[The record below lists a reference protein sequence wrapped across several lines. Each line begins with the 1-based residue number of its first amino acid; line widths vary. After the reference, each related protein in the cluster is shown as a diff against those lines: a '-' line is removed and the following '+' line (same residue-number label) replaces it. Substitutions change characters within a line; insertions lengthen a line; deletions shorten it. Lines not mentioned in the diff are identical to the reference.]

1 MFNYF
6 FSDYEVISVEVIHP
20 ASKRSGVET
29 DQPSLLNFNAMG
41 QSYSL
46 QLHKNR
52 SIIHHQLILE
62 FFLIFMISH
71 NFLKSTFFIGNFFFS
86 FDRPKTFP
94 GSGSSKLPQKNWTVL
109 PEMCNC
115 KYVVQIQTHSTRLN
129 NIIYSLV
136 ITKKLIR

>member
-52 SIIHHQLILE
+52 SIIHHYDI
-62 FFLIFMISH
+62 
-71 NFLKSTFFIGNFFFS
+71 
-86 FDRPKTFP
+86 R
-94 GSGSSKLPQKNWTVL
+94 
-109 PEMCNC
+109 
-115 KYVVQIQTHSTRLN
+115 
-129 NIIYSLV
+129 IIHH
-136 ITKKLIR
+136 